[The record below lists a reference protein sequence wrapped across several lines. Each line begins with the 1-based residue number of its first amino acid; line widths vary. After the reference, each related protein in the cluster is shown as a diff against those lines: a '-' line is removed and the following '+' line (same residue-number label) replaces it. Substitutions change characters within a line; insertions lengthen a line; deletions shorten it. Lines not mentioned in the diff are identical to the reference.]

1 MQREPGLPAV
11 GSRVA
16 QVAVEARS
24 PHLHGPLHRSGMGAG
39 LPDFVVV
46 NLSDLDKH
54 FEAGAEVCL
63 ECIKSK
69 VLSVS
74 GRDARLPLKV
84 RSAAVDA
91 AG

>member
-1 MQREPGLPAV
+1 MCA
-11 GSRVA
+11 
-16 QVAVEARS
+16 
-24 PHLHGPLHRSGMGAG
+24 GMGAG
-39 LPDFVVV
+39 QPDFVVV

-74 GRDARLPLKV
+74 GREARLPLKV
-84 RSAAVDA
+84 RSAAVDFA
-91 AG
+91 RGNQ